1 MFSLKKT
8 LFRLQGVEKFS
19 FFFYSIRDKDHL
31 VILELQTSQSFE
43 TTSMKNEQNI
53 GSLSDPLFIM
63 VKQITQ
69 EGEDRV
75 FKEPSLHESRKKM
88 SSHHILIVLMHFLVL
103 LSIIL
108 YQIWRYRT

>member
-1 MFSLKKT
+1 MFSLKKK
-8 LFRLQGVEKFS
+8 LYFS
-19 FFFYSIRDKDHL
+19 SKVLKNSVFFYSIRDKDHW

-75 FKEPSLHESRKKM
+75 FNEPSLHESRKKM
-88 SSHHILIVLMHFLVL
+88 SSHHILIVLMHFF
-103 LSIIL
+103 
-108 YQIWRYRT
+108 